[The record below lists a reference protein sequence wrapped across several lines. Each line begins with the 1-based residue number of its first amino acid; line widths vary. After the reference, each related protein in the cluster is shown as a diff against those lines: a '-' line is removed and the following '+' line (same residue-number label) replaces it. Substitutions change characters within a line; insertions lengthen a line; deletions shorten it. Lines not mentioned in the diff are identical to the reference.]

1 MRSLPDIFKHPFFQL
16 REDDVALIPEA
27 PPDWLWET
35 AETAETAEAAEGGAA
50 AAVRSEGE
58 GEDDEPEAAG
68 QEDESPESVVSRYRQ
83 RLALSKEA
91 FFDALLPEFQEEL
104 RRRTET
110 ALDRTYRE
118 ALLERREEIRQSLDV
133 LSRGLEQLQEAHR
146 TYIKEFTE
154 ELKYMALDIAEKI
167 LQKEITADPG
177 ALETMT
183 LQLVSEVKNTPWINV
198 EVSEQTDGLAQ
209 RLKRQLSKAE
219 QGKNIFVTAKDIPAD
234 GCRIETEDGII
245 DATLSVQLSQL
256 RQAFVQSEEEGD

>member
-1 MRSLPDIFKHPFFQL
+1 MRSLPDIFKQPFFQL

-27 PPDWLWET
+27 PPDWLWEQVE
-35 AETAETAEAAEGGAA
+35 AEGEAAGGDSD
-50 AAVRSEGE
+50 SEGE
-58 GEDDEPEAAG
+58 DEGGEPEAAG

-91 FFDALLPEFQEEL
+91 FFNTLLPEFQEEL
-104 RRRTET
+104 RRRVET
-110 ALDRTYRE
+110 ALDRAYRE
-118 ALLERREEIRQSLDV
+118 ALLERQEEIHRSLEV
-133 LSRGLEQLQEAHR
+133 LSQGLGQLQEAHR

-198 EVSEQTDGLAQ
+198 EVSEQMDGLAE

-219 QGKNIFVTAKDIPAD
+219 QGKSIFVTAKDIPAD